1 VETNVIYNEYRNTSS
16 IDEVD
21 LIMEMHLIG
30 SMSNA
35 FQSEEECEQFL
46 MRSRWANGFSCP
58 RCDHNSFY
66 KVKTRSLLECKE
78 CRTQVSITAGTVMHK
93 SKLPLLLWF
102 KAIRILIQDELTYSI
117 PAFANLLSVNYRTAK
132 LVLEKIQLALH
143 KQYARMG
150 KLKTDELNDESL
162 ASNIE
167 QLKSEEKIIRVK
179 KNTSSL
185 ARFLFRT
192 FRNVKYA
199 EEDMF
204 KKWMYACFSVFLYPH
219 FLGYF
224 QVA

>member
-1 VETNVIYNEYRNTSS
+1 
-16 IDEVD
+16 
-21 LIMEMHLIG
+21 MEMHLLG

-78 CRTQVSITAGTVMHK
+78 CRTQISITAGTVMHK

-102 KAIRILIQDELTYSI
+102 KAIRKLIQDELTYSI

-132 LVLEKIQLALH
+132 LILEKIQLALH

-150 KLKTDELNDESL
+150 KPKTEKLTAESI
-162 ASNIE
+162 ADNFE
-167 QLKSEEKIIRVK
+167 QPKSEEKSIRVK
-179 KNTSSL
+179 KNTSIL
-185 ARFLFRT
+185 ASFLFRT
-192 FRNVKYA
+192 SRNVKYA

-204 KKWMYACFSVFLYPH
+204 KKWMHACISVFLYPH
-219 FLGYF
+219 FLRYF
-224 QVA
+224 QVV